1 MGKRSL
7 AEGLRFRDPSLAMGT
22 IPGVSG
28 DTWTGSYQ
36 EKEVEPVIY
45 PRLCDILQVEACVG

>member
-36 EKEVEPVIY
+36 EKEVEPVI
-45 PRLCDILQVEACVG
+45 